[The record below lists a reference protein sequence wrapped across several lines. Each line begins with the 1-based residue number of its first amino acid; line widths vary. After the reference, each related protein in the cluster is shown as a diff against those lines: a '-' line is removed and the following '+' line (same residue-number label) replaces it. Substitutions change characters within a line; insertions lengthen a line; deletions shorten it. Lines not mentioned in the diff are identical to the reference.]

1 MKKLKVLITFV
12 FAAIAFG
19 CSSDDSSSLDDLNN
33 VGAPAN
39 ISGLFTITQDNS
51 GLVTITPNAEGAT
64 RFDVYYGDGTAE
76 PAAVL
81 AGNNTTHTYGEGDYN
96 VRIVAYSLNG
106 KSAEITQTLTVTFRQ
121 PENLEITASIVAG
134 NSFSVD
140 LTATADYETYFEV
153 WFGEGEGENPVQFN
167 EGQTVNHVYSATG
180 TYTITVV
187 AYSGGVAT
195 AQETTE
201 VTIIDPLLLPI
212 TFESTTLPYT
222 FIDFGNAATS
232 LVDNPDPSG
241 INTSAKVGKSIKNPG
256 AETWAGTVLTLDGTI
271 DFSTFTTF
279 RVKVYSPA
287 AGVTVKLKIENLND
301 AAQSHEVDAVTTVAN
316 QWEELIY
323 DFSGVN
329 MDWQYSKVILFFNFG
344 QVGAGDTYY
353 FDDIALIPSVDTLS
367 LPITFESETVEYIMN
382 GFGGA
387 GGAKIANPQSGGINT
402 SANVGQFVKNAGAE
416 TWAGIAIP
424 LVAPVD
430 FASMQKVK
438 MKVWSPA
445 AGTPIL
451 LKFEK
456 DGDNT
461 VFVEQTVNTTV
472 ANGWEELTYDYTGM
486 IDNTVNYKMLVLF
499 CDFGNVGTG
508 ATYYFDD
515 IKLSN

>member
-12 FAAIAFG
+12 LAAVMLS
-19 CSSDDSSSLDDLNN
+19 CSDDEGSSVNDIEN

-39 ISGLFTITQDNS
+39 ISALFTITQDNS
-51 GLVTITPNAEGAT
+51 GLVTISPNAEGAT
-64 RFDVYYGDGTAE
+64 RFDVYYGDGTTE
-76 PAAVL
+76 PTEVL
-81 AGNNTTHTYGEGDYN
+81 AGASTTHIYAEGEYN

-106 KSAEITQTLTVTFRQ
+106 KSAEITQALTVTFRQ
-121 PENLEITASIVAG
+121 PENLDITASVVAG

-140 LTATADYETYFEV
+140 VTATADYETYFEV
-153 WFGEGEGENPVQFN
+153 WFGEDGETPIQFN
-167 EGQTVNHVYSATG
+167 EGQTVNHVYSAIG

-195 AQETTE
+195 AQATE
-201 VTIIDPLLLPI
+201 EITIIDPLLLPI
-212 TFESTTLPYT
+212 TFESATLPYT
-222 FIDFGNAATS
+222 FIDFGNASTS
-232 LVDNPDPSG
+232 VVDNPDPSG
-241 INTSAKVGKSIKNPG
+241 INTSAKVGKSIKNTG

-287 AGVTVKLKIENLND
+287 AGVTVKLKIENLAD
-301 AAQSHEVDAVTTVAN
+301 AAQAYEVDAVTTVAN
-316 QWEELIY
+316 QWEELTY

-329 MDWQYSKVILFFNFG
+329 MEWEYSKVILFFNFG

-367 LPITFESETVEYIMN
+367 LPITFESETVEYIIN

-387 GGAKIANPQSGGINT
+387 VGAKVANPDNAGINT
-402 SANVGQFVKNAGAE
+402 SANAGQLIKNAGAE
-416 TWAGIAIP
+416 TWAGVAIP

-445 AGTPIL
+445 ANTPVL

-456 DGDNT
+456 EGDNS
-461 VFVEQTVNTTV
+461 VFVEQTVNTSV
-472 ANGWEELTYDYTGM
+472 ANGWEELTFDYTGL
-486 IDNTVNYKMLVLF
+486 IDNAVDYKVAVIF
-499 CDFGNVGTG
+499 FDFGNVGAGT
-508 ATYYFDD
+508 THYFDD